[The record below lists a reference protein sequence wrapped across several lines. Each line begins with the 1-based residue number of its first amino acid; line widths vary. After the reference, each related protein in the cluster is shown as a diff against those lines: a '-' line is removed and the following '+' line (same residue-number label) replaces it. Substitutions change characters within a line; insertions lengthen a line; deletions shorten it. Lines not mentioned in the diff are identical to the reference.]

1 MATLQ
6 HPQTDE
12 TPALAHLKSLA
23 LEVAGRWR
31 GTWRNAVVSGIAA
44 ALAWTLAQRL
54 FGHPQPL
61 FALITAIVCLAPGL
75 PSYHVQAMGVLL
87 GVATGVIVGELALFF
102 PDTYPLLRIAI
113 TACVAILVAVSYGF
127 PPVVPIQAGVSS
139 VLVLTFGPVTA
150 GTARLMDV
158 ALGAAIGLLFSQL
171 LLPPNPLRAI
181 QRASRD
187 LLTKLASGFST
198 YAAAL
203 RQHDCD
209 KAGAALHTV
218 SSAHDSVTALDDGI
232 EAARNAPA
240 LPVHSRLTIDETKK
254 IAACR
259 DGHAIRLLASTLLFA
274 SDVADTL
281 TTDKEPVPDRLCRRV
296 QGLADTCASMANGER
311 ATAHFTH
318 DDLFTADAIAPPWRT
333 ATEHLHLVED
343 ALAAFEATLPLLNH
357 NARQRTPR

>member
-6 HPQTDE
+6 QPHTDE

-23 LEVAGRWR
+23 LKIAERWR

-61 FALITAIVCLAPGL
+61 FALITAMVCLAPGL

-87 GVATGVIVGELALFF
+87 GVATGVIVGELALFL
-102 PDTYPLLRIAI
+102 PDAFPLLRIAV

-150 GTARLMDV
+150 GTARLLDV

-171 LLPPNPLRAI
+171 LLPSNPLRAI
-181 QRASRD
+181 ERASRD
-187 LLTKLASGFST
+187 LLTKLASGFGT
-198 YAAAL
+198 YATAL
-203 RQHDCD
+203 REHDCD
-209 KAGAALHTV
+209 KAGAALHAV

-240 LPVHSRLTIDETKK
+240 LPAHSRLTVYETKE

-281 TTDKEPVPDRLCRRV
+281 TTDKAPVPDRLCRRV
-296 QGLADTCASMANGER
+296 QALADTCASMANGD
-311 ATAHFTH
+311 TASTRFTR
-318 DDLFTADAIAPPWRT
+318 DDLDSPDAMPPPWRAT
-333 ATEHLHLVED
+333 TEHLQRVEE
-343 ALAAFEATLPLLNH
+343 ALAAFGTELPPSRT
-357 NARQRTPR
+357 ARVQ